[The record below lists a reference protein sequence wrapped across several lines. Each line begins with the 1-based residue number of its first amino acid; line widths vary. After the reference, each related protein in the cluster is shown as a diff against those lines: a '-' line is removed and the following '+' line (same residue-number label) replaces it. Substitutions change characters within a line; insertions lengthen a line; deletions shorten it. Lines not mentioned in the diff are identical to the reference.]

1 MTVCSCSPA
10 RTTEGRRPPELLPDC
25 CACGTAK
32 YEMTFE
38 GRWSQATHPKDY
50 PTRQYHQSTVRRNAE
65 FHHHVCYYA
74 IMAARQNNS
83 SAS

>member
-1 MTVCSCSPA
+1 MTVYLTLTA
-10 RTTEGRRPPELLPDC
+10 RTTEGRRPPELVPDC

-50 PTRQYHQSTVRRNAE
+50 PTRQYRRTSVTRNS
-65 FHHHVCYYA
+65 
-74 IMAARQNNS
+74 NS
-83 SAS
+83 SN